1 MRLFPTELRRV
12 GPSRYFVRIETEAPD
27 EAREF
32 VFTVRGSGDEI
43 RVVESPADF
52 TEFLHRSPGP
62 KSLLA
67 AILAFDAA
75 QGVEVS
81 DQSDVAGPPPP
92 AGRSSL
98 SFGARSSAMSADPH
112 RITVGQLRPLA
123 VRLYAES
130 RGWVSIPVEGERFWL
145 FRHPE
150 QRLRQLQIPMDVE
163 DIGFVDAMH
172 DVVRRIAEIERRSI
186 DAVLADL

>member
-1 MRLFPTELRRV
+1 
-12 GPSRYFVRIETEAPD
+12 
-27 EAREF
+27 
-32 VFTVRGSGDEI
+32 
-43 RVVESPADF
+43 
-52 TEFLHRSPGP
+52 
-62 KSLLA
+62 
-67 AILAFDAA
+67 
-75 QGVEVS
+75 
-81 DQSDVAGPPPP
+81 
-92 AGRSSL
+92 
-98 SFGARSSAMSADPH
+98 MSADPH

-130 RGWVSIPVEGERFWL
+130 RGWVSIPAEGERFWL

-163 DIGFVDAMH
+163 DVGFVDAMH